1 MSSSYTPVISE
12 YKVGFLCWFVLGEI
26 VITVDLEIFI

>member
-12 YKVGFLCWFVLGEI
+12 YKVGLYL
-26 VITVDLEIFI
+26 DLLMTYSMAGFI